1 MPDLALFILA
11 GLLGGAVNA
20 LAGGAKLFIFPL
32 LMASGLP
39 PVVANATSTVALW
52 PAQLPAAWLYR
63 HLFAGRALIFLRR
76 LAPALVGALMGS
88 FALILSP
95 QDAFLAVVP
104 FLLVLAVV
112 AIALGNR
119 LALLVSRLV
128 VGHRGRGLLTILLM
142 FLTGFYGGYFAA
154 GLGFFLITVLTMS
167 GVTSIRSANAEK
179 NLSAFFINTTSIVP
193 YFLSGLVDL
202 PAALSVLAGGLVGG
216 YCGGWLSGYLPE
228 TPMRILVATLG
239 LALTLSFLF

>member
-11 GLLGGAVNA
+11 GLIGGAVNA

-32 LMASGLP
+32 LIASGLP

-63 HLFAGRALIFLRR
+63 HIFAGRAVAFLRR
-76 LAPALVGALMGS
+76 LAPALAGALMGS

-95 QDAFLAVVP
+95 EDAFLAVVP

-119 LALLVSRLV
+119 LALLVNRLV
-128 VGHRGRGLLTILLM
+128 VGRSHGLLTMLLM

-154 GLGFFLITVLTMS
+154 GLGFFLITILTM
-167 GVTSIRSANAEK
+167 GGMTSIRNANAEK
-179 NLSAFFINTTSIVP
+179 NLSAFFINTTTIIP

-202 PAALSVLAGGLVGG
+202 QAALSVLAGGLVGG
-216 YCGGWLSGYLPE
+216 YCGGWLSKYLPE

-239 LALTLSFLF
+239 LILTLSFLF

>member
-1 MPDLALFILA
+1 MTDVALFVLA

-39 PVVANATSTVALW
+39 PLIANATSTVALW

-63 HLFAGRALIFLRR
+63 HIFAGRAVAFLRR
-76 LAPALVGALMGS
+76 LAPALAGALTGS
-88 FALILSP
+88 FTLVLSP
-95 QDAFLAVVP
+95 QDTFLTVVP

-119 LALLVSRLV
+119 LALVVNRLVSGRR
-128 VGHRGRGLLTILLM
+128 HRLLTTLLM

-154 GLGFFLITVLTMS
+154 GLGFFLITVLTLA
-167 GVTSIRSANAEK
+167 GATSIRDANAEK

-193 YFLSGLVDL
+193 YFLSGLVDF

-216 YCGGWLSGYLPE
+216 YCGGRLSRHLPE
-228 TPMRILVATLG
+228 TPMRIIVATLG
-239 LALTLSFLF
+239 LVLTLSFLF